1 MGTKDKASMTPED
14 KKMVMEMC
22 KQFNGMSL
30 IMKAEVM
37 KCKSPEL
44 KQALMKAKDVCAPPG
59 HGGKGSGSGGKKP
72 DGGKGS
78 GSGGKKPEDGPANPV
93 CAAALKM
100 VGGMSKNKDTKDKAS
115 MTPED
120 KKMVMD
126 MCKEFNG
133 MSQVM
138 KAEVMKCKSPEIK
151 QALMKAKDTF
161 RLRQKRTG
169 VVWRKALPLR
179 NGPLGLKAIP

>member
-22 KQFNGMSL
+22 KQFNGMSQ

-59 HGGKGSGSGGKKP
+59 

-78 GSGGKKPEDGPANPV
+78 GSGGKKPEDGNVPQKLCTGPGQQFYKSNIY
-93 CAAALKM
+93 
-100 VGGMSKNKDTKDKAS
+100 SKGQKYC
-115 MTPED
+115 
-120 KKMVMD
+120 MVMGFAAPKFKT
-126 MCKEFNG
+126 KETCD
-133 MSQVM
+133 QQ
-138 KAEVMKCKSPEIK
+138 K
-151 QALMKAKDTF
+151 QSS
-161 RLRQKRTG
+161 
-169 VVWRKALPLR
+169 
-179 NGPLGLKAIP
+179 

>member
-1 MGTKDKASMTPED
+1 
-14 KKMVMEMC
+14 
-22 KQFNGMSL
+22 MSL

-44 KQALMKAKDVCAPPG
+44 KQALMKAKDVCAPPEDGPANPVCAAALKMVGGMSKNKDTKDKASMTPEDKKMVMEMCKQFNGMSQTMKAEVMKCKSPELKQALMKAKDVGAPPG

-120 KKMVMD
+120 KKMVME
-126 MCKEFNG
+126 MCKQFNG
-133 MSQVM
+133 
-138 KAEVMKCKSPEIK
+138 
-151 QALMKAKDTF
+151 
-161 RLRQKRTG
+161 
-169 VVWRKALPLR
+169 
-179 NGPLGLKAIP
+179 

>member
-1 MGTKDKASMTPED
+1 
-14 KKMVMEMC
+14 
-22 KQFNGMSL
+22 
-30 IMKAEVM
+30 MKGEVM

-59 HGGKGSGSGGKKP
+59 

-78 GSGGKKPEDGPANPV
+78 GHGGKKPEDGQNPV

-120 KKMVMD
+120 KKMVME
-126 MCKEFNG
+126 MCKQFNG
-133 MSQVM
+133 MSPTM
-138 KAEVMKCKSPEIK
+138 KGEVMKCKSPELI
-151 QALMKAKDTF
+151 QALMKAKNNIYSKGEKYCTVMGFQAPKFKTKESCD
-161 RLRQKRTG
+161 
-169 VVWRKALPLR
+169 
-179 NGPLGLKAIP
+179 